1 MTAATLHS
9 NRSDDARLW
18 LAALLWSLGL
28 NGAFV
33 LVLAFLAMQNLIFQ
47 PPVRAEEEAA
57 APESRSITIEPVTR
71 AEEPAA
77 PPKPKGFARTSAD
90 QTQEIPDDPDFIGER
105 DTVATSDKAPME
117 EAEELPN
124 QDGIEP
130 RVGEIETTESD
141 YQDGTLE
148 HDQPA
153 APMPPD
159 PVVAEELRE
168 PPVEPVEPVQ
178 PAQPTGTE
186 SMTEEEGVAG
196 ARNRLA
202 EGPLPVDRP
211 VPPDAVEEEPK
222 AAPGERTEEQEMV
235 EEEEVEEQPKPA
247 QPAPTNEPGF
257 RGFQRKT
264 RLKGSISRTGTS
276 SLDVKDG
283 ALGRY
288 HAAIGRAIEQ
298 AWQRRVIQHR
308 DLITPGV
315 IRIQVVLDENG
326 QVRSV
331 GTVEEF
337 GIGVIQKGFTHRAIR
352 EADLPKM
359 PDEVRRELQ
368 GEPLELL
375 YNFIF

>member
-1 MTAATLHS
+1 MISSTLHS
-9 NRSDDARLW
+9 SRSDDARLW
-18 LAALLWSLGL
+18 LAALLWSLAL
-28 NGAFV
+28 NGLFV
-33 LVLAFLAMQNLIFQ
+33 LVLAFLTIQNLIFKT
-47 PPVRAEEEAA
+47 PEGAESEP
-57 APESRSITIEPVTR
+57 APASRSITIEPVTR
-71 AEEPAA
+71 QELET
-77 PPKPKGFARTSAD
+77 PKPEDPKGFARTADD
-90 QTQEIPDDPDFIGER
+90 QTQEIPENPDFIGER
-105 DTVATSDKAPME
+105 DTVATSETTPME
-117 EAEELPN
+117 ASEELPS
-124 QDGIEP
+124 QDGVEP

-148 HDQPA
+148 HDLSANPA
-153 APMPPD
+153 APEPLVTEQPMG
-159 PVVAEELRE
+159 
-168 PPVEPVEPVQ
+168 PPVESVEANQ
-178 PAQPTGTE
+178 PSVTE
-186 SMTEEEGVAG
+186 SESEEEGVAG
-196 ARNRLA
+196 PRQRLA
-202 EGPLPVDRP
+202 EGPFPVDRP
-211 VPPDAVEEEPK
+211 VPPDAVEEDTKTSPE
-222 AAPGERTEEQEMV
+222 ERTEDEMLQ

-247 QPAPTNEPGF
+247 TPAALNEPGF
-257 RGFQRKT
+257 RGFQRRT

-276 SLDVKDG
+276 SLDVKEG

-315 IRIQVVLDENG
+315 IRIQVVLDEDG
-326 QVRSV
+326 RVRSV

-337 GIGVIQKGFTHRAIR
+337 GIGVIQKGFTHKAIR